1 MYNTILVNK
10 KNKLKEN
17 YLKKINLVSTT
28 DIYKKEILIEENTY
42 KAFLELKEFFKSKN
56 IIIGIESAYR
66 SLKQQQEIY
75 ETFLKK
81 NNEESNRAS

>member
-10 KNKLKEN
+10 KNKIKEN

-42 KAFLELKEFFKSKN
+42 NAFLEL
-56 IIIGIESAYR
+56 
-66 SLKQQQEIY
+66 
-75 ETFLKK
+75 
-81 NNEESNRAS
+81 

>member
-42 KAFLELKEFFKSKN
+42 NAFLELKDFFKSKN

-75 ETFLKK
+75 EAFLKK
-81 NNEESNRAS
+81 NNEE